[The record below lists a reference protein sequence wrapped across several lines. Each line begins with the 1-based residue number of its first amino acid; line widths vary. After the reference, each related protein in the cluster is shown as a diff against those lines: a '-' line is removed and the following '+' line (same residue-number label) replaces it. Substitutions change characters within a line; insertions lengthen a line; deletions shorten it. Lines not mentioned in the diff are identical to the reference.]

1 MLISFKKENSSHSD
15 IVYVEIPL
23 VSYEENIRHMRGL
36 QKWSA
41 EKVLL
46 PNLYQLWEWWLFL
59 ADSLAISIR
68 SNYLLSLF
76 IIAFVIAGSL
86 PYLFRCCAQLLHTNE
101 NIQIRPQLSLMTQPS
116 LIPFICS

>member
-1 MLISFKKENSSHSD
+1 MPVSFEKEKSSNYD
-15 IVYVEIPL
+15 IVSIKITQ
-23 VSYEENIRHMRGL
+23 VSYEENIGYMRGL
-36 QKWSA
+36 QKRIA
-41 EKVLL
+41 EKVLM

-86 PYLFRCCAQLLHTNE
+86 LYLFRCCAQLLHTNE
-101 NIQIRPQLSLMTQPS
+101 NIQIRPQLSLMTQLS